1 MTEGELRERDLRY
14 QEVRTQ
20 IEGELCFH
28 QVRTQSP
35 QWAISLCSDEKQYI
49 ATVTER
55 WAFTGGYRILFADG
69 KQIECK
75 DRIEVTDK
83 LVDYVINEGP
93 RRETPP

>member
-1 MTEGELRERDLRY
+1 MSEAQWRERDRLY
-14 QEVRTQ
+14 QETRTK
-20 IEGELCFH
+20 IETELCFH
-28 QVRTQSP
+28 QIRALSP

-75 DRIEVTDK
+75 NRVEVTDK
-83 LVDYVINEGP
+83 LVDYVIKEGP
-93 RRETPP
+93 RKEAPP